1 MLLCAT
7 VGVNIPVPEQWS
19 QGTLPESVT
28 KPVPLQPGQGIVPI
42 PLHVGH
48 STFANAKLKQE
59 KTRSPIS
66 KIINIFLFIN
76 SYHPGHMDFFKC
88 SYAVDAVVWVCLNK
102 LRKKRPITLF
112 YAIVQ
117 INFLK

>member
-1 MLLCAT
+1 MLLIAT

-19 QGTLPESVT
+19 QGTLPDSVIE
-28 KPVPLQPGQGIVPI
+28 PVPLQPGQGIVLA

-66 KIINIFLFIN
+66 KTINIFLFI
-76 SYHPGHMDFFKC
+76 SLYHPEPMDFIQALLRC
-88 SYAVDAVVWVCLNK
+88 RCCCLG
-102 LRKKRPITLF
+102 L
-112 YAIVQ
+112 
-117 INFLK
+117 LK